1 MKKTGTGYMRH
12 AGAFA
17 HFAGALAG
25 NPYLLRR
32 FIGRSFSARHAE
44 LFLGWLWPLVN
55 TAVQFV
61 LYWVIFAKVIGMKL
75 ARTPDVSFGF
85 FLMAGL
91 VPYIA
96 FSDGVTRAASLFRSN
111 RSLIQRVSFPVEV
124 FLIGDLLAT
133 LGYHGLELIVVA
145 GICVVAGL
153 VSVSSLGWLLAGLA
167 VLLIWLGG
175 FGVCVSVLGAFIP
188 DVREMLNLALLLLFY
203 GAPIVYPLEMIHS
216 HWLRLMIELN
226 PVTVIVQ
233 LVRAGLLGLA
243 APPAQA
249 ILVCCVGGAVL
260 LAAGIVALEKVRLR
274 LADVV

>member
-1 MKKTGTGYMRH
+1 MKSTQGRRH
-12 AGAFA
+12 TSAPAE
-17 HFAGALAG
+17 FAGALAG
-25 NPYLLRR
+25 HPYLLRR

-61 LYWVIFAKVIGMKL
+61 LYWIVFAKVIGMKL
-75 ARTPDVSFGF
+75 ARTPNVSFGF

-91 VPYIA
+91 VPFIA
-96 FSDGVTRAASLFRSN
+96 FSDGVTRAASLFRAN

-124 FLIGDLLAT
+124 FLVGDLVAT
-133 LGYHGLELIVVA
+133 LGYHGLELIVV
-145 GICVVAGL
+145 GSICVAAGL
-153 VSVSSLGWLLAGLA
+153 VSFGTVGWLAIGLVA
-167 VLLIWLGG
+167 LLIWLGG
-175 FGVCVSVLGAFIP
+175 LGVCVSVLGAFIP

-216 HWLRLMIELN
+216 HWLRFAIELN
-226 PVTVIVQ
+226 PITVIVQ

-243 APPAQA
+243 APPLRV
-249 ILVCCVGGAVL
+249 IVTCCLSGLVVCVI
-260 LAAGIVALEKVRLR
+260 GIVALEKVRLR